1 MSSVGIVL
9 YCIVLYPCSWYC
21 IVLYCIHTVG
31 IVLYCIHTVGI
42 VLYCIVLYPYSWYCI
57 VLYCIHTVGWYCCV
71 QTGNKENFKGLINI
85 YKYVTQ
91 LGPSHV
97 IYYNFTCYVLM
108 KIIIFLEFILLVI
121 KINYFHTFL
130 RCRNLFNLPIIKHI

>member
-31 IVLYCIHTVGI
+31 
-42 VLYCIVLYPYSWYCI
+42 I

-130 RCRNLFNLPIIKHI
+130 RCRNLFNLPIIKYI